1 MAITRRLPALTV
13 RRAWWLLAVSLAA
26 FVLVRLTSRHTI
38 LGDLGVYRAEGMA
51 IRHGA
56 NLYAHLDGAH
66 NLGTYPP
73 FAAVMFVVLTPVP
86 FGLLEVLCLIVNVL
100 LLAGVCYLGCR
111 LAGVRG
117 RDALVPVLAFTAIAT
132 WSEPI
137 FTTFAYG
144 QINLLLLVLIL
155 WDFTL
160 PETSRWRGVGTGI
173 AAGWKVTPGIL
184 IVYLLI
190 TKRYRAAATSAAT
203 FAATIALSGAV
214 DWHDTWRY
222 WTHYLFQLSRVGHV
236 ENPVNQTVR
245 GVAVRAGHGLHVP
258 SVVVA
263 LIGVVLIVGLL
274 ISRLAHQRFGD
285 TWGLPAAA
293 VTGLLCSP
301 ISWSHH
307 WVWALPIAIVL
318 WAHARRWLI
327 AVAAIFM
334 TWAVWYVSWITDDW
348 LHLNAAEIAASG
360 FYVLF
365 GFGFLAL
372 TGTRAY
378 QASRTTAN

>member
-1 MAITRRLPALTV
+1 MLGLSMV
-13 RRAWWLLAVSLAA
+13 A
-26 FVLVRLTSRHTI
+26 FVIVRVFSRHTI

-73 FAAVMFVVLTPVP
+73 FAAVMFVVLTLVP
-86 FGLLEVLCLIVNVL
+86 FGVVQVLCLIVNVG
-100 LLAGVCYLGCR
+100 LLALVCWLGCQ

-144 QINLLLLVLIL
+144 QINLLLLALVL

-184 IVYLLI
+184 ILYLLL
-190 TKRYRAAATSAAT
+190 TRRFRAAATAAAT
-203 FAATIALSGAV
+203 FVGTIGLSGLV

-236 ENPVNQTVR
+236 ENPVNQTIR
-245 GVAVRAGHGLHVP
+245 GVAVRAGHNLHVP
-258 SVVVA
+258 PYVVA
-263 LIGVVLIVGLL
+263 LVGVVLIAGLA
-274 ISRLAHQRFGD
+274 IARLAYRRFGD
-285 TWGLPAAA
+285 AWGLPAAA
-293 VTGLLCSP
+293 VTGLLSSP
-301 ISWSHH
+301 IAWSHH

-318 WAHARRWLI
+318 WVHARRWLV
-327 AVAAIFM
+327 AVVAVFM
-334 TWAVWYVSWITDDW
+334 TWAVWYVSWITHDW
-348 LHLNAAEIAASG
+348 LHLNAAEIAASC

-365 GFGFLAL
+365 GLGFLAL
-372 TGTRAY
+372 TGWRSWATPR
-378 QASRTTAN
+378 SGRVLR